1 VEKPDTSLPDS
12 NQALQLVWFKR
23 DLRLEDHPALHGAV
37 ARGPLLGLVVY
48 EPSLWNHHDSSG
60 RHAAFYK
67 DCLAEFRLE
76 CQKAGL
82 RLLLASGEMPDLL
95 QRLRQILGPFCLHS
109 HEETGN
115 WESYARDRRVRAW
128 CQATQTPWFEQPQN
142 NVVRRLKSRDTW
154 QKIWA
159 ERMQMA
165 CLAVP
170 HFKPL
175 PCPCIG
181 ALQALPDC
189 FQQDELLPWN
199 NLAQQ
204 DNCAGRLQGGRRAGL
219 RYLGEFL
226 AGRGLHY
233 RSQMSSPLTAE
244 TSCSRISPYLTWG
257 VLSIRE
263 VVQAA
268 WSASKNW
275 RHDEQNS
282 NRSPMLLSLRS
293 FESRL
298 HWRCHF
304 IQKLESEPEI
314 EFRCLHSFTRGLR
327 NEGNLDHDQ
336 QRLFKAWA
344 EGLTGLPLVD
354 ACMRYLKHYGW
365 INFRMRAMLISFAS
379 QHLWLHWRE
388 TGRHLARYF
397 VDYEPGIHW
406 PQIQMQSG
414 TTGINTIRIYNP
426 AKQALDQDP
435 HQVFVR
441 HWVPELQAG
450 SYPNPIVD
458 HAKAAR
464 DAREKL
470 WSLRKSAQA
479 NEEARLVFDK
489 HGSRKRSS
497 ERRPSQVKRPAKKDE
512 SLQAEFD
519 F

>member
-1 VEKPDTSLPDS
+1 MEKPEILKS
-12 NQALQLVWFKR
+12 NSGSCLQLVWFKR
-23 DLRLEDHPALHGAV
+23 DLRLEDHAALHRA
-37 ARGPLLGLVVY
+37 AAQGPVLGLVVY
-48 EPSLWNHHDSSG
+48 EPSLWGHVDSSG
-60 RHAAFYK
+60 RHAAFYR
-67 DCLAEFRLE
+67 DCLAEFRLD

-82 RLLLASGEMPDLL
+82 RLLLALGEMPDLL
-95 QRLRQILGPFCLHS
+95 QRLREILGPFCLHS

-128 CQATQTPWFEQPQN
+128 CKATQTQWFEQPQN
-142 NVVRRLKSRDTW
+142 NVVRRLGSRDEW

-159 ERMQMA
+159 ERTQIA
-165 CLAVP
+165 CLPVP
-170 HFKPL
+170 HFMPL
-175 PCPCIG
+175 EASYTS
-181 ALQALPDC
+181 ALRSLPDC
-189 FQQDELLPWN
+189 FQHDALLAWEG
-199 NLAQQ
+199 LAYK
-204 DNCAGRLQGGRRAGL
+204 DHCPGRLEGGRSMGL
-219 RYLGEFL
+219 KYLTEFL

-268 WSASKNW
+268 WAASSDW
-275 RHDEQNS
+275 RHDAQNPDRPS
-282 NRSPMLLSLRS
+282 MLLSLRS

-314 EFRCLHSFTRGLR
+314 EFRCLHSSTRGLR
-327 NEGNLDHDQ
+327 NEEGFDNEQ
-336 QRLFKAWA
+336 RRLFEAWA

-426 AKQALDQDP
+426 VKQALDQDP
-435 HQVFVR
+435 DQVFVR
-441 HWVPELQAG
+441 RWVPEIATV
-450 SYPNPIVD
+450 SYPQPVVD
-458 HAKAAR
+458 HVQAAR
-464 DAREKL
+464 LARERL
-470 WSLRKSAQA
+470 WALRKGSKAS
-479 NEEARLVFDK
+479 EEARAVFEK

-497 ERRPSQVKRPAKKDE
+497 EARSSGRSRTVPKSE
-512 SLQAEFD
+512 SPQKQFD